1 MHSRRAPLSE
11 FRLVVTL
18 PPSGFFGGLD
28 RRRADDQVMALQ
40 ALGATVYAFET
51 RAIYAKDYAEVDRQI
66 AEIKEFKP
74 DAVIGAQHAGYAI
87 QGGMI
92 QDPDGA
98 LIQNLFLDVLG
109 LPTVFYWDHVLTQA
123 ARYLIAA
130 WPRSPAES
138 VSGVISKL
146 KALMAHPLAV
156 HFLPDSGH
164 ITELNRLGL
173 ASFAYDPFFVTA
185 VSQVFVQHGEEAH
198 GAPTHLEAVS
208 FFGNLYLAATNN
220 IPYGP
225 RVRMRFYHS

>member
-40 ALGATVYAFET
+40 ALWATVYAFET

-92 QDPDGA
+92 QDPA
-98 LIQNLFLDVLG
+98 SI
-109 LPTVFYWDHVLTQA
+109 
-123 ARYLIAA
+123 
-130 WPRSPAES
+130 SES
-138 VSGVISKL
+138 
-146 KALMAHPLAV
+146 
-156 HFLPDSGH
+156 
-164 ITELNRLGL
+164 E
-173 ASFAYDPFFVTA
+173 
-185 VSQVFVQHGEEAH
+185 
-198 GAPTHLEAVS
+198 
-208 FFGNLYLAATNN
+208 
-220 IPYGP
+220 
-225 RVRMRFYHS
+225 